1 MILASPGGID
11 VVAGNGGTG
20 SAGTGGAGGSI
31 MNSAFT
37 QTGNGGNGG
46 TISKILMNGL
56 HSSFGIDS
64 GNGGNADTSNQTIGA
79 FAGSGGDISSI
90 GGSVG
95 LLYINGGSGGTAING
110 RAGAGASISDV
121 KLTSVSEF
129 VRAIAA
135 GNGGTA
141 TGGFD
146 VFQGPGGSV
155 SHVSVPGAIG
165 DFSSAFDTAS
175 ITSGQGGLIVGTGG
189 GGDVALNGS
198 ITAVSAKAVA
208 TIIAGRWD
216 GTYSTTTGL
225 GTTLAGLG
233 TTRAVLSITGLSAP
247 TIGADL
253 FANGIVS
260 DSTSAAWEVGDTH
273 SLVDGIVL
281 VQAALA
287 SAGPYTIGQQI

>member
-1 MILASPGGID
+1 
-11 VVAGNGGTG
+11 
-20 SAGTGGAGGSI
+20 
-31 MNSAFT
+31 
-37 QTGNGGNGG
+37 
-46 TISKILMNGL
+46 MNGP

-64 GNGGNADTSNQTIGA
+64 GNGGDCVSINNVIGGLAGNGGNISN
-79 FAGSGGDISSI
+79 I

-95 LLYINGGSGGTAING
+95 LLYINGGSGGSVTNGTAG
-110 RAGAGASISDV
+110 TGASISNV

-135 GNGGTA
+135 GNGGDA
-141 TGGFD
+141 TG
-146 VFQGPGGSV
+146 PEATESAGGSI
-155 SHVSVPGAIG
+155 SHISVPGAIG
-165 DFSSAFDTAS
+165 DFSSAFNTAS

-189 GGDVALNGS
+189 GGDAALNGS
-198 ITAVSAKAVA
+198 ITDVSAKAIA

-216 GTYSTTTGL
+216 GTDSTTTGL

-247 TIGADL
+247 VIGTDL
-253 FANGIVS
+253 WANGIVN

-281 VQAALA
+281 VQTATAN
-287 SAGPYTIGQQI
+287 AGPYTTGQQI